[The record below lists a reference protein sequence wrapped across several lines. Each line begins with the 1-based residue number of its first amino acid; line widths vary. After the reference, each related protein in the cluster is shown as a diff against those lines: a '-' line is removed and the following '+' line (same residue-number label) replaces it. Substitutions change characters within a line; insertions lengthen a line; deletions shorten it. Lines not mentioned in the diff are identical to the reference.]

1 MSIFALTKL
10 LFTNKGRNMP
20 IVYLGFVSLGLIA
33 GILGG
38 IVGIGG
44 GIILVP
50 ALVLLFGFKQHI
62 AQGTT
67 LAALIPP
74 VGLFAAY
81 VYYKNGNVHLPGALL
96 IALGFLFGALFGARI
111 SNHLSQELLQR
122 IFGILLLGIGMKMTF
137 FMRR

>member
-1 MSIFALTKL
+1 MATSIAL
-10 LFTNKGRNMP
+10 
-20 IVYLGFVSLGLIA
+20 ICLGLAA

-50 ALVLLFGFKQHI
+50 ALVLVFGFTQHM

-81 VYYKNGNVHLPGALL
+81 VYYKSGHVNIAASLF
-96 IALGFLFGALFGARI
+96 IALGFIIGGAVGARI
-111 SNHLSQELLQR
+111 SNHLSQEYLQKG
-122 IFGILLLGIGMKMTF
+122 FALLLLFISLKMLF
-137 FMRR
+137 FMNK

>member
-1 MSIFALTKL
+1 MTLIYAG
-10 LFTNKGRNMP
+10 FTA
-20 IVYLGFVSLGLIA
+20 LGLVA

-50 ALVLLFGFKQHI
+50 CLVLLFGFKQHL

-74 VGLFAAY
+74 VGLFAAL
-81 VYYKNGNVHLPGALL
+81 VYYKNGNVNLPAAAF
-96 IALGFLFGALFGARI
+96 IALGFLVGGLVGARI
-111 SNHLSQELLQR
+111 ANNLDQVVLQR
-122 IFGILLLGIGMKMTF
+122 GFGILLIAIGVKMTF
-137 FMRR
+137 FMNK